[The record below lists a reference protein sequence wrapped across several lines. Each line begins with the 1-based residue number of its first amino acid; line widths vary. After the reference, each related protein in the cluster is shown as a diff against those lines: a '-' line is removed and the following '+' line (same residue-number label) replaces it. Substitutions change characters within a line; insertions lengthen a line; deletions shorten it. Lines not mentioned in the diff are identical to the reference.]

1 MQRSRAMA
9 SNRNENR
16 FFTNIVRGDASS
28 FGTEGGD
35 AYWRFVDASLIYAAG
50 SAASVSSLVLA

>member
-1 MQRSRAMA
+1 MA

>member
-1 MQRSRAMA
+1 MQRGRAMA

-16 FFTNIVRGDASS
+16 FITKFARGDASS

-35 AYWRFVDASLIYAAG
+35 VYWRFVER
-50 SAASVSSLVLA
+50 